1 MKMLVTIK
9 QITVLVSVFTVA
21 SLYVMERKA
30 ENKIS
35 PKDLRQA
42 TSNLV
47 LERKRS
53 EELAAACKAELAR
66 KRRTSTD
73 LAHANAQKEPIKR
86 KRTQYEFL
94 IYPQDILLAV
104 EGPFPE
110 NVIRKSNTFMVPKG
124 MDSRWIHK
132 TLIPERIP
140 DFIGQ

>member
-1 MKMLVTIK
+1 MSKLVQMKHIA
-9 QITVLVSVFTVA
+9 VLVFVFTVA
-21 SLYVMERKA
+21 SLCAMERKA

-42 TSNLV
+42 TKNLV

-53 EELAAACKAELAR
+53 EELAACEKELAR
-66 KRRTSTD
+66 KRRPSTD
-73 LAHANAQKEPIKR
+73 LACDNAHREPIKR
-86 KRTQYEFL
+86 KRTHYEFL

>member
-1 MKMLVTIK
+1 MSKLVQMKHIA
-9 QITVLVSVFTVA
+9 VLVSVFAVVPLCA
-21 SLYVMERKA
+21 MERKI

-35 PKDLRQA
+35 TKDLRQA
-42 TSNLV
+42 TKNLV
-47 LERKRS
+47 IEKKRI
-53 EELAAACKAELAR
+53 EALAAREKELMK